1 MKHGTLGV
9 LVILFGSIAGP
20 VATAR
25 SAGTAENPDADRK
38 AVEAVE
44 RDWLNGISD
53 RPTLERVLASDF
65 VHPVSAGVFLS
76 KEQHIEWSVHHPR
89 PAGRTARFERLDVRL
104 YGETAIATGIVA
116 ETDAAGADPRRTVF
130 SDVFVRREGRWQA
143 VNACETPV
151 GAPPPR

>member
-1 MKHGTLGV
+1 MKHPALWV
-9 LVILFGSIAGP
+9 LAILFSSIAGP
-20 VATAR
+20 TA
-25 SAGTAENPDADRK
+25 SARPAGAAAAADADRK

-44 RDWLNGISD
+44 RDWLSGLSD
-53 RPTLERVLASDF
+53 RATLARVLADDF
-65 VHPVSAGVFLS
+65 VHPVSAGVFLT

-104 YGETAIATGIVA
+104 YGETAIATGIVL

-151 GAPPPR
+151 GVPPR